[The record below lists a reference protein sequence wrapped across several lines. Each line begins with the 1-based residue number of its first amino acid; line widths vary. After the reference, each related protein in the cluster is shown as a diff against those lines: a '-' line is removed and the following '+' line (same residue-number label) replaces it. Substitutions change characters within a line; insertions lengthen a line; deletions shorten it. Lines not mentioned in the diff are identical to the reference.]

1 MITTMPVAGQK
12 LAVRVEIVR
21 DLGSLHELEDDWR
34 DLAVARGNAFVT
46 PEWFF
51 AWWGFYGDAHEPLVA
66 IGRDADG
73 RLLGVLPLVVRMRP
87 PRTARFAG
95 SALGDF
101 FQPAAAAEDEDE
113 VTAAIAAM
121 LSVASPCAAL
131 VLENVE
137 SGAIWWRAF
146 AAESRGGYEPVFD
159 RESVLPSIRLS
170 DRTWEQYL
178 ASRSRNLRS
187 QIGRKRRALERDHD
201 VDVRWTEDPDGLE
214 EDIQTLFRLHDARW
228 ATMDRGSSLTSERAR
243 AFHGA
248 FASKALER
256 GWLRLG
262 FLDVDGEPVAAWY
275 GWRVGDRFAYHQAG
289 FDPAW
294 ADESVGF
301 ILFAATIRRAIEE
314 GVCEYDMLL
323 GDAAF
328 KQRFADLQRFV
339 CSAVFAPRLS
349 PTRVLASVEARL
361 RGAARSL
368 PDSVREPIRHGTA
381 ELRHK
386 LPLARHR

>member
-1 MITTMPVAGQK
+1 
-12 LAVRVEIVR
+12 
-21 DLGSLHELEDDWR
+21 
-34 DLAVARGNAFVT
+34 
-46 PEWFF
+46 
-51 AWWGFYGDAHEPLVA
+51 
-66 IGRDADG
+66 
-73 RLLGVLPLVVRMRP
+73 
-87 PRTARFAG
+87 
-95 SALGDF
+95 
-101 FQPAAAAEDEDE
+101 
-113 VTAAIAAM
+113 VTAAIAAQ
-121 LSVASPCAAL
+121 LGAASFPWAAL

-137 SGAIWWRAF
+137 SGATWWRSF
-146 AAESRGGYEPVFD
+146 ATHPGGGYEPVFD
-159 RESVLPSIRLS
+159 RESVSPSIHLS
-170 DRTWEQYL
+170 GRTWEQYL

-187 QIGRKRRALERDHD
+187 QIGRKRRALERDHA
-201 VDVRWTEDPDGLE
+201 VGVRWTEHADSLE
-214 EDIQTLFRLHDARW
+214 ADMEMLFRLHDARW
-228 ATMDRGSSLTSERAR
+228 ETMARGSSLTSERAR

-262 FLDVDGEPVAAWY
+262 FLDVDGQPVAAWY

-301 ILFAATIRRAIEE
+301 VLFTATIRRAIEE
-314 GVCEYDMLL
+314 GACEYDMLL
-323 GDAAF
+323 GDAPF

-339 CSAVFAPRLS
+339 CSAVFAPPLS
-349 PTRVLASVEARL
+349 PTRVLASVEARM

-368 PDSVREPIRHGTA
+368 PDSVREPIRRGTA